1 MKNSITLI
9 LIFIATQFSF
19 SQIELSGFVKEN
31 NSPISYANVLLKN
44 ATEEIQAHDITNE
57 KGFFQL
63 NIPKGKYTLEISFLG
78 FDTWKEEI
86 NLTSNQVLENIL
98 LQTNSAQLKEVVVK
112 SSVPLFER
120 KPDRLVFNVE
130 NSLAAKGGNIL
141 DAMQVAPGLMVENN
155 AINILG
161 KGAARVMID
170 GRILQL
176 SGEELVGFLNSIAA
190 DDIKKIEVITN
201 PPAKYEAGSSSGLIN
216 IIYKKG
222 LKNYWKG
229 ATTFAYNKN
238 KYDFSSLRG
247 NFLYS
252 KNKVNLSLNL
262 NGTKGDERQI
272 EISETRFSS
281 GQRESFIEGKKR
293 KDAFSSRVAIDYDLT
308 KNTSIGAQFLGN
320 FTDPNYDGTTTT
332 DIYSAQAGISRIDS
346 FYNTPFTE
354 DRKVNSQIYNIHLIS
369 KLDTLG
375 KELSLDIDYFNF
387 VNEKERNYTANA
399 FAGSGEFLNINRAE
413 TNFSD
418 QSINNLSAKIDMEHP
433 LKSISLSYGAKVSY
447 TKTTN
452 DLENYNTISGTP
464 IFDATSSNIFEY
476 DENVQAIYFSASK
489 QVNDKISMIGGLRL
503 ENTQTEGFS
512 KTLNQTTKNNYLKL
526 FPTFYVSYNP
536 NKKNAFGFSYGR
548 RINRPWFRNLN
559 PFRIYSNSNNYSEGY
574 PFLQPTFSDHLE
586 IYHVFN
592 QAFTTVI
599 YTTIKT
605 DGSGTIFSAD
615 DETDVQAIIRRNFY
629 DDVLIGIGE
638 IYTFNKLSWWE
649 SQNQIYLTRY
659 QAKFD
664 NEIIDATPKNGF
676 RFYAATNN
684 TFRINP
690 TTKFQI
696 NAFYISQHNTGLSSQ
711 GERYGIDLG
720 FRKSFLGKKLELAL
734 FAKDIF
740 DTGSLNNLLSEVN
753 GVEVNFGM
761 NYSRR
766 YVRFSASYN
775 FGNNKIRVNERDFG
789 NREESRRAN

>member
-1 MKNSITLI
+1 MKNSIILI

-44 ATEEIQAHDITNE
+44 TAKEIKAHNITDEN
-57 KGFFQL
+57 GFFKL
-63 NIPKGKYTLEISFLG
+63 NAPKGEYTLEVSFLS
-78 FDTWKEEI
+78 FETWKKEI
-86 NLTSNQVLENIL
+86 NLNSNQILDDIL
-98 LQTNSAQLKEVVVK
+98 LQTDSKQLKEVVVK

-141 DAMQVAPGLMVENN
+141 DAMQVAPGLMVEND

-176 SGEELVGFLNSIAA
+176 SGEELVGFLNSISA
-190 DDIKKIEVITN
+190 DDIKKIEIITN
-201 PPAKYEAGSSSGLIN
+201 PPAKYEAGSSAGLIN

-229 ATTFAYNKN
+229 STTFAYNKN
-238 KYDFSSLRG
+238 QYDFSTLRG

-252 KNKVNLSLNL
+252 KNKVNLSFNL
-262 NGTKGDERQI
+262 NGTEGDERQV
-272 EISETRFSS
+272 ETWETRYSN

-293 KDAFSSRVAIDYDLT
+293 KDVFSGRIALDYDLT
-308 KNTSIGAQFLGN
+308 KNTSIGGQFLGN

-332 DIYSAQAGISRIDS
+332 DIYNSTFTVDS
-346 FYNTPFTE
+346 FYTTPFTE

-369 KLDTLG
+369 KLDTFG
-375 KELSLDIDYFNF
+375 KELSFDVDYFNF
-387 VNEKERNYTANA
+387 ANEKERNYTANT
-399 FAGSGEFLNINRAE
+399 FSGGGEFLNINRAE
-413 TNFSD
+413 TNLSD
-418 QSINNLSAKIDMEHP
+418 QSINNISAKVDMEHP
-433 LKSISLSYGAKVSY
+433 LKSINLSYGAKVSF

-452 DLENYNTISGTP
+452 DLENYNTMSGTP
-464 IFDATSSNIFEY
+464 ILDSSSSNIFEY

-489 QVNDKISMIGGLRL
+489 QINDKISMIGGLRL

-512 KTLNQTTKNNYLKL
+512 KTLNQTTKNDYLKL
-526 FPTFYVSYNP
+526 FPTFYISYNP
-536 NKKNAFGFSYGR
+536 NQKNAFGFSYGR
-548 RINRPWFRNLN
+548 RIERPWFRNLN
-559 PFRIYSNSNNYSEGY
+559 PFRIYSNTNNYSEGY

-615 DETDVQAIIRRNFY
+615 DETDIQAIIRRNYY
-629 DDVLIGIGE
+629 DDILIGIGE
-638 IYTFNKLSWWE
+638 IYTFNKLSWLE

-664 NEIIDATPKNGF
+664 NEIIDATPQNGF

-690 TTKFQI
+690 TTKIQM
-696 NAFYISQHNTGLSSQ
+696 NAFYITKHNTGLSSQ
-711 GERYGIDLG
+711 GQRYGIDLG
-720 FRKSFLGKKLELAL
+720 FRKSFLDKKLELAL

-775 FGNNKIRVNERDFG
+775 FGNNKIRENRRDFG
-789 NREESRRAN
+789 NQEESRRAN